1 MVGGRCFDDFSY
13 IIRNS
18 SVLGKFE
25 LSCSRASTR
34 DRSGTGFILNHKW
47 WLMSVFR
54 VCGYSAGS
62 ICFPSWEGIRGVLSF
77 CLSKKIHTAPAPSQE
92 GKELPTFDLNKLINH
107 HLWFRMRQAIL
118 RSHVEARERD
128 GSLFLRSETSLRLSR
143 PVGCENN
150 IFIFKLYCHT
160 IISPLIYHEYQGIHR
175 MTVGMIVGFST
186 IILS

>member
-1 MVGGRCFDDFSY
+1 M
-13 IIRNS
+13 
-18 SVLGKFE
+18 
-25 LSCSRASTR
+25 LSRSR
-34 DRSGTGFILNHKW
+34 
-47 WLMSVFR
+47 
-54 VCGYSAGS
+54 
-62 ICFPSWEGIRGVLSF
+62 
-77 CLSKKIHTAPAPSQE
+77 
-92 GKELPTFDLNKLINH
+92 
-107 HLWFRMRQAIL
+107 
-118 RSHVEARERD
+118 VEARERD